1 MTIPSPDFLH
11 RQRIK
16 LMTNPLKKINK
27 ANILFFLS
35 IIGPGIITANVD
47 NDAGGIATYSV
58 AGAQYGYSLL
68 WSLIPMLVL
77 LILIQ
82 EMVARLGVVTGK
94 GLSDL
99 IRERYGVKIT
109 FYTMLALLI
118 TNFGNITAEFAGLAA
133 SLEIFG
139 VSRYISVPLG
149 AAAVW
154 YLVVMGELPGRRK
167 SVPLCLHGLSFLRHL
182 RLHGQSTLGRRP
194 GGDGQADL
202 PHGEQLYFHADGT
215 DRHNHCPLDAVLPAG
230 LDRGEGNPCE
240 RLSICHGGTSLS
252 GVSLPSSSFSSSWSA
267 CAATLHANG
276 ILVKTAED
284 AAVALAPLAGKYASI
299 LFAIGLAN
307 ASFLPPRSCRS
318 ARPTASAKA
327 WGGKRASAR
336 ISGMPRSSWRSIRVS
351 SLAGAGLILHPRG
364 AADRDHARVAGDQRD
379 PSALR
384 PHFHSPSCE
393 QQGTHGRACE
403 RASLQR
409 VVLDLRAD
417 PHCADP
423 EPARDDRAADDRG
436 LIFGLS
442 RPSGLSRLL
451 RSKI

>member
-1 MTIPSPDFLH
+1 
-11 RQRIK
+11 
-16 LMTNPLKKINK
+16 MTNPLKKINK

-154 YLVVMGELPGRRK
+154 YLVVWGNYRVVEKVFLFACTVYLSYVISGFMANPPWGEVLVAMVKPTFHMESSYIFMLMGLI
-167 SVPLCLHGLSFLRHL
+167 
-182 RLHGQSTLGRRP
+182 
-194 GGDGQADL
+194 
-202 PHGEQLYFHADGT
+202 GT
-215 DRHNHCPLDAVLPAG
+215 T
-230 LDRGEGNPCE
+230 
-240 RLSICHGGTSLS
+240 I
-252 GVSLPSSSFSSSWSA
+252 
-267 CAATLHANG
+267 
-276 ILVKTAED
+276 
-284 AAVALAPLAGKYASI
+284 APWMQFYQQASI
-299 LFAIGLAN
+299 VEKEIHVKDYRYVWWDVVVGCIFAVIVV
-307 ASFLPPRSCRS
+307 FF
-318 ARPTASAKA
+318 
-327 WGGKRASAR
+327 
-336 ISGMPRSSWRSIRVS
+336 IMV
-351 SLAGAGLILHPRG
+351 
-364 AADRDHARVAGDQRD
+364 AAQ
-379 PSALR
+379 
-384 PHFHSPSCE
+384 
-393 QQGTHGRACE
+393 
-403 RASLQR
+403 
-409 VVLDLRAD
+409 
-417 PHCADP
+417 
-423 EPARDDRAADDRG
+423 
-436 LIFGLS
+436 
-442 RPSGLSRLL
+442 L
-451 RSKI
+451 RSMPMGSW

>member
-1 MTIPSPDFLH
+1 MTS
-11 RQRIK
+11 
-16 LMTNPLKKINK
+16 PLKKITGAK
-27 ANILFFLS
+27 TLFFLS
-35 IIGPGIITANVD
+35 IVGPGIITANVD

-58 AGAQYGYSLL
+58 AGAQYGYALL

-99 IRERYGVKIT
+99 IRERYGVKTT

-154 YLVVMGELPGRRK
+154 YLVVRGNYRVVEKVFLFACTVYLSYVISGFMAKPPWGEVLVAMVKPTFHMESGYVFMLMGLIGTTIAPWMQ
-167 SVPLCLHGLSFLRHL
+167 FY
-182 RLHGQSTLGRRP
+182 Q
-194 GGDGQADL
+194 QASIVEKEIHVKDYRYVWWDVVV
-202 PHGEQLYFHADGT
+202 GCFF
-215 DRHNHCPLDAVLPAG
+215 AV
-230 LDRGEGNPCE
+230 
-240 RLSICHGGTSLS
+240 I
-252 GVSLPSSSFSSSWSA
+252 VVFFIMVA

-307 ASFLPPRSCRS
+307 ASLFAASILPLS
-318 ARPTASAKA
+318 TAYS
-327 WGGKRASAR
+327 
-336 ISGMPRSSWRSIRVS
+336 ICEGMGWEAGVS
-351 SLAGAGLILHPRG
+351 KDFRDAPEFMGLYTGLIVLG
-364 AADRDHARVAGDQRD
+364 AALILIPGAPLIGIMIVSQVING
-379 PSALR
+379 
-384 PHFHSPSCE
+384 
-393 QQGTHGRACE
+393 
-403 RASLQR
+403 
-409 VVLDLRAD
+409 VLL
-417 PHCADP
+417 PFV
-423 EPARDDRAADDRG
+423 
-436 LIFGLS
+436 LIFILLLVNNKELMGEHVNGRFYNGLS
-442 RPSGLSRLL
+442 WLSVLILIVLTLSLL
-451 RSKI
+451 AMTVQQMIAG